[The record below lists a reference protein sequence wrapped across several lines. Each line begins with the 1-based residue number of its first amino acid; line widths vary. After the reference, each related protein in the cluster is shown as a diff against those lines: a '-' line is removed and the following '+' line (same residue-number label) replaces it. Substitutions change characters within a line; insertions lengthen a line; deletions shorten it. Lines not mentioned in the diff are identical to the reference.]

1 MSGDQT
7 CSSHS
12 RHGLYWLRIVR
23 SSSSL
28 GTNLARMYWELSKQI
43 PDTEAAALVELDI
56 DRTYPQHILF
66 RRKNGSGQKS
76 LRRVLLCWV
85 MYEKL
90 TVLDG
95 SRCGYVQGMNMLVG
109 QLLQHVNE
117 SLAFEIFVHLMMD
130 AKYNLRANFQV
141 GMKGTL
147 EKCDDI
153 HRLCKEYC
161 PMLALQ
167 FEECGILPV
176 AYATEWVLTL
186 YSYVLDGE
194 LLWKVW
200 DMFFLYGW
208 TFFNKFTVAILK
220 RFEARVNLAFE
231 RERDGLSRAPADHMS
246 QFYAGLKSI
255 GSAGRRRSQQQYEQ
269 GIQTEDIIDGL
280 SASEWISR
288 AAAIS

>member
-1 MSGDQT
+1 
-7 CSSHS
+7 
-12 RHGLYWLRIVR
+12 
-23 SSSSL
+23 
-28 GTNLARMYWELSKQI
+28 MYWELSKQI